1 MTKYLFI
8 VRGIPGS
15 GKSTLAEQLAPTVQ
29 ICTAD
34 DYHMKDGEYDWKPQ
48 NVKKAHKWC
57 QDKAS
62 ELMKRGLTP
71 VVIANTST
79 TLKEMQPYYDLAEKR
94 GYQVHSIIVE
104 NRHNGLNIHKVPEE
118 TLEKMKNRFEIQL

>member
-8 VRGIPGS
+8 VLGIPGS
-15 GKSTLAEQLAPTVQ
+15 GKSTLAELLAPIEH

-34 DYHMKDGEYDWKPQ
+34 DFHMKDGKYEWKPE
-48 NVKKAHKWC
+48 NVRVAHEVC
-57 QDKAS
+57 QVKCANLMLEGAS
-62 ELMKRGLTP
+62 P
-71 VVIANTST
+71 IVVANTST
-79 TLKEMQPYYDLAEKR
+79 TVKEMAPYYNFAEKF

-104 NRHNGLNIHKVPEE
+104 NRHGGINVHEVPEE

>member
-1 MTKYLFI
+1 MFI

-15 GKSTLAEQLAPTVQ
+15 GKSTFAEQLAPTAQ

-34 DYHMKDGEYDWKPQ
+34 DFHMKDGKYNWKPE
-48 NVKKAHKWC
+48 NVGKAHAWC
-57 QDKAS
+57 QSKA
-62 ELMKRGLTP
+62 ENLMADNVTP

-79 TLKEMQPYYDLAEKR
+79 TVKEMQPYYDFAEKY
-94 GYQVHSIIVE
+94 GYQVFSIIVE
-104 NRHNGLNIHKVPEE
+104 NRHGGMNVHEVPEE

>member
-15 GKSTLAEQLAPTVQ
+15 GKSTFAEQLAPTAQ

-34 DYHMKDGEYDWKPQ
+34 DFHMKDGKYDWKPE
-48 NVKKAHKWC
+48 NVKKAHEWC
-57 QDKAS
+57 QLKVES
-62 ELMKRGLTP
+62 LMGRGITP
-71 VVIANTST
+71 VVVANTST
-79 TLKEMQPYYDLAEKR
+79 TLKEMKPYYDLAEIL
-94 GYQVHSIIVE
+94 GYQVHSIVVE
-104 NRHNGLNIHKVPEE
+104 NRHGGVNVHEVPEE